1 MPRVSAVPPDLRGR
15 RALVTGAGRN
25 IGRGIAQRLADAG
38 AQVVAADRDGAALKR
53 AFDGGVDL
61 LELDL
66 RGDPSELARAV
77 LDRDGPP
84 ELIVN
89 NVGVMTPHRFLELG
103 EDDFDT
109 VMRTNLRGPW
119 FLTKALV
126 RELIARRLPGS
137 VVFISSL
144 HDHRIRTLPH
154 YSASKAAVTML
165 VRELAYELAPHR
177 IRVNAISPGWVVD
190 DDRKVGR
197 RDVAKIPLGRAGR
210 PADIAAV
217 AAMLLS
223 DELAGYITGANIP
236 VDGGLDLHGW
246 IE

>member
-15 RALVTGAGRN
+15 RALVTGAARN

-38 AQVVAADRDGAALKR
+38 AQVVATDRDGAALER

-66 RGDPSELARAV
+66 RGDPSQLVHAV
-77 LDRDGPP
+77 LDRYGPP

-89 NVGVMTPHRFLELG
+89 NVGVATPHRFLELG
-103 EDDFDT
+103 EDDFDA
-109 VMRTNLRGPW
+109 VMDTNLRAPW
-119 FLTKALV
+119 FLTKGLV
-126 RELIARRLPGS
+126 RELVARGLPGS

-144 HDHRIRTLPH
+144 HDHRIRTFPH

-177 IRVNAISPGWVVD
+177 IRVNAISPGWVVED
-190 DDRKVGR
+190 GEKVGR
-197 RDVAKIPLGRAGR
+197 SEVASIPLGRAGR
-210 PADIAAV
+210 PADVAAV

-236 VDGGLDLHGW
+236 VDGGLELHGW

>member
-15 RALVTGAGRN
+15 RAIVTGAARN

-38 AQVVAADRDGAALKR
+38 AQVLATDRDRDALER

-66 RGDPSELARAV
+66 RGDPSTLVRAV
-77 LDRDGPP
+77 LDRYGPP

-89 NVGVMTPHRFLELG
+89 NVGVATQHRFLDLG
-103 EDDFDT
+103 EDDFDA
-109 VMRTNLRGPW
+109 VMRTNLRSPW
-119 FLTKALV
+119 FLTKGLV
-126 RELIARRLPGS
+126 DELVARGLPGS

-154 YSASKAAVTML
+154 YSASKAAVAML
-165 VRELAYELAPHR
+165 VRELAHELAPRR
-177 IRVNAISPGWVVD
+177 IRVNAISPGWVVED
-190 DDRKVGR
+190 GQEVGR
-197 RDVAKIPLGRAGR
+197 RDIAKIPLGRAGR
-210 PADIAAV
+210 PADV
-217 AAMLLS
+217 AALAALLLS

-246 IE
+246 LE

>member
-1 MPRVSAVPPDLRGR
+1 MPRVSAVSPDLRGR

-38 AQVVAADRDGAALKR
+38 AQVLATDRDRAALER

-66 RGDPSELARAV
+66 RGDPSVLVRAV
-77 LDRDGPP
+77 LDRYGPP

-89 NVGVMTPHRFLELG
+89 NVGVTTPHRFLELG
-103 EDDFDT
+103 EDDFDA
-109 VMRTNLRGPW
+109 VMRANLRTPW
-119 FLTKALV
+119 FLTKGLV
-126 RELIARRLPGS
+126 RELVARRLPGS

-144 HDHRIRTLPH
+144 HDHRIRTFPH

-165 VRELAYELAPHR
+165 VRELAHELAPHR
-177 IRVNAISPGWVVD
+177 IRVNAISPGWVVED
-190 DDRKVGR
+190 GQKVAQ
-197 RDVAKIPLGRAGR
+197 RDIEKVPLGRAGR
-210 PADIAAV
+210 PADVAAV
-217 AAMLLS
+217 AEMLLS

>member
-1 MPRVSAVPPDLRGR
+1 MPRVSAVSPDLRGR

-38 AQVVAADRDGAALKR
+38 AEVLATDRDRAALER
-53 AFDGGVDL
+53 AFHGGVDL

-66 RGDPSELARAV
+66 RGDPSVLVRAV
-77 LDRDGPP
+77 LDRHGPP

-89 NVGVMTPHRFLELG
+89 NVGVTTPHRFLELG
-103 EDDFDT
+103 EDDFDA
-109 VMRTNLRGPW
+109 VMRANLRTPW
-119 FLTKALV
+119 FLTKGLV
-126 RELIARRLPGS
+126 RELVARRLPGS

-144 HDHRIRTLPH
+144 HDHRIRTFPH

-165 VRELAYELAPHR
+165 VRELAHELAPHR
-177 IRVNAISPGWVVD
+177 IRVNAISPGWVVED
-190 DDRKVGR
+190 GQEVAQRDIAKV
-197 RDVAKIPLGRAGR
+197 PLGRAGN
-210 PADIAAV
+210 PADV
-217 AAMLLS
+217 AAIAEILLS